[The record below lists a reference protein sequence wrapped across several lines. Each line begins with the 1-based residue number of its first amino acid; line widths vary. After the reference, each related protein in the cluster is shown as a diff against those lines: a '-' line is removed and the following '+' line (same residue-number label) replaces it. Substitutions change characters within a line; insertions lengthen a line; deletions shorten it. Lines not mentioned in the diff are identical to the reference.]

1 MSVKVYLDEKKIDD
15 HIAKKN
21 LRLNSLAGMVEISP
35 SYLSQLI
42 NGKRCPSPE
51 LRQKFLK
58 ILQCEGFDDLFVIKD
73 KDDIEKVRAV
83 LPLSK
88 ET

>member
-1 MSVKVYLDEKKIDD
+1 MSVKVCLDEKKIDEQ
-15 HIAKKN
+15 IAKKN
-21 LRLNSLAGMVEISP
+21 LWCKTFAGMVEISP

-42 NGKRCPSPE
+42 NGKRSPSPE